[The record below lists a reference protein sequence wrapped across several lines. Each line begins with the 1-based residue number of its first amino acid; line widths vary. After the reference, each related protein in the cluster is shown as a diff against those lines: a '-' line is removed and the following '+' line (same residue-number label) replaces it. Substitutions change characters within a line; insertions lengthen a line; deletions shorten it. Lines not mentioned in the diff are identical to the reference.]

1 MPLMT
6 WRLGDWL
13 GVCKTGIRHRRR
25 PLSRRAPTASAEKL
39 EPRALLAG
47 TAVVRGVT
55 FIDANGDGN
64 TGDDDD
70 AGEIIARG
78 IVVNLTG
85 TSIANELVNA
95 SATTDAD
102 GTFTFIR
109 VPAGSYKLTAQ
120 PGDKLVGTAV
130 PAEVNVG
137 GLDSEVKRDLPLKGL
152 IPPLVSL
159 RMFLNTT
166 TLNSYPF
173 AAAGD
178 GRDAASND
186 APTVLGAAN
195 LSISATTSTSPTAI
209 NRDLAEIFTDQNFDN
224 SEVRFRTSTGNINVE
239 LYDKDTPITVDNFYE
254 YANSG
259 RYNDTIFHRLVDSFV
274 LQGGGFKFDDTG
286 NSFPSVSIDPTIKN
300 EPDIVNRSNL
310 ANTVAMAKLG
320 SDPNSASSQFFFN
333 LADNS
338 DNLDNQ
344 NGGFTV
350 FGKIADTT
358 PSAMTPVTD
367 SVLLGLA
374 DTPISN
380 QLSANSAFGELPLNN
395 YTGTNFPTDAA
406 PSNFLRILGIDT
418 VRRDEFLTYTLL
430 SDGSPTTTIDTTLF
444 TATIVNHRLRVTP
457 KSGQQGQAD
466 IVVRT
471 TDEFGDSVTA
481 TFHVSVAPAGNVA
494 PTATVALSPAQPL
507 IDSTLT
513 ATATVADG
521 NSNPVNLTY
530 VWKNGSTVL
539 KTTSATSSLTDTLDL
554 TQSEMASNVSAGDTI
569 TIEVTPNDGFVD
581 GTTVTAMQ
589 TLNSAPTA
597 TVALTPES
605 PLVNSVL
612 TATATSA
619 DVNGQPVKLTYVWKV
634 GTTVVQ
640 TTSATSSLT
649 DTLDL
654 SKPDISTEA
663 AGNIIT
669 VEITPND
676 GFVDGTTVTATQTLA
691 ASNSAP
697 TATVALTPE
706 SPPVDSV
713 LTATATSADVNGQP
727 VKLTYVWKVGTTVVQ
742 TTSATSSLTDTLD
755 LSKPDI
761 STEAAGNIITVE
773 ITPNDG
779 TVDGTTVTAT
789 QTLTSS
795 NEVPTVLGAADL
807 DVTFTTSASPTS
819 QNVDLAGIFT
829 DQDFENS
836 EVQFRTSAGNIN
848 VELFDEDA
856 PITVANFY
864 EYANSGRYNDSIF
877 HRLVDDFVLQGG
889 GFAFNDATNSFPEVT
904 EDSTIQNEFSATRSN
919 LASTIAMA
927 KLGGDPN
934 SASSQFFFNLG
945 NNSSNLNNQNG
956 GFTVFGKIAGA
967 TSTTAVTDS
976 VLLDLA
982 DTPISNRQST
992 NSAFSQLPLNNYAGT
1007 SFPTDAT
1014 PDHFLRILGID
1025 TVRRKEVLSYS
1036 LISDDAVVETID
1048 TSLLTAVIVNHRLQI
1063 TPKANASGQADIV
1076 VRATDLSGE
1085 FVTTTFRVTVVND
1098 APTATVAIT
1107 PTDPTS
1113 DSVLTA
1119 TATTSDANGQPV
1131 GLTYVWKKNGTDV
1144 LATHDNDN
1152 LIDTLDLGQF
1162 SLSPD
1167 DEISVEVTPND
1178 GTIDGITVTDSVT
1191 INVTV
1196 V

>member
-676 GFVDGTTVTATQTLA
+676 G
-691 ASNSAP
+691 
-697 TATVALTPE
+697 
-706 SPPVDSV
+706 
-713 LTATATSADVNGQP
+713 
-727 VKLTYVWKVGTTVVQ
+727 
-742 TTSATSSLTDTLD
+742 
-755 LSKPDI
+755 
-761 STEAAGNIITVE
+761 
-773 ITPNDG
+773 